1 MAADPSRRRCAVW
14 AALPAAGFAVLLALV
29 LLAPGRPPL
38 LPLDARVDDRLHAV
52 ALAHPGWTALNLAFT
67 TWVWGPLTMRL
78 LSVAAAAVLLLRGRR
93 RLALWALAACGLG
106 WALEQAVKAAVG
118 RPRPHWTH
126 PVDSA
131 TLAAF
136 PSGHAVAASVACV
149 TLVWLLRL
157 CGVRGGWW
165 ALTVV
170 AGAIPVAG
178 VGFTRVYLGVHWP
191 SDVLAGWLLG
201 AAVVAGCAAALAPW
215 RCCGD
220 APGDDTIT
228 V

>member
-1 MAADPSRRRCAVW
+1 MPADRSRTRCAVW

-29 LLAPGRPPL
+29 LLAPGRPGP
-38 LPLDARVDDRLHAV
+38 LPLDARVDDSLHAFAV
-52 ALAHPGWTALNLAFT
+52 AHPGWTALNLALT
-67 TWVWGPLTMRL
+67 NVVWGPLTMRL
-78 LSVAAAAVLLLRGRR
+78 LSVAVAAALLLRGLR
-93 RLALWALAACGLG
+93 RLALWVLASCALG

-118 RPRPHWTH
+118 RPRPHWAH

-157 CGVRGGWW
+157 RGVRGPRW
-165 ALTVV
+165 ALALAV
-170 AGAIPVAG
+170 AAVSVAG

-201 AAVVAGCAAALAPW
+201 AAVVAGCAAAFAPW
-215 RCCGD
+215 RCCGG
-220 APGDDTIT
+220 APGDDTISG
-228 V
+228 